1 MSHHEEEEDVIS
13 SPLSSPRSSIFELDE
28 FDFAS
33 QAPERAPGPALIDN
47 LPPFHPQP
55 EPAAKPAA
63 RRATKATTSTPNPG
77 RSLRSANK
85 ENRKPIRDPDFDP
98 PAPQITAHVHEEGCD
113 HATPTTNTTPPSA
126 PQPSEEHRP
135 ATPQSPEEPAP
146 TAPTT
151 GPAPKATTPENG
163 SKKRKAPSTSSSSA
177 AQTKTSKVVVKKA
190 RKNADAK
197 KWAVPFVYTDSK
209 SPLVAA
215 PIRDI
220 LLHPRAW
227 GVLSAGDRA
236 ELAAM
241 LALDRPASVTSSSP
255 PSPAEAGN
263 SGSQSE
269 VVAEARPDLDY
280 LRSDDSFRFDC
291 ARYSENVGDGRHD
304 EGWLAESWVA
314 HERRKRGDF
323 REYLAAKLERD
334 WDVKLPQSKEVGE
347 EGGDED
353 EQEKEEKKEG
363 EGEAEAA
370 SGSPV
375 ASSVGENRLT
385 ELKLGAAVP
394 DEGEKGAPEAEE
406 GGEIVVG

>member
-1 MSHHEEEEDVIS
+1 MSHHEEEEEVIS

-28 FDFAS
+28 FEFAS
-33 QAPERAPGPALIDN
+33 PPPERAPGPALIDT

-98 PAPQITAHVHEEGCD
+98 PAPQITAHVHEDGCGHD
-113 HATPTTNTTPPSA
+113 HDHDIPITNNTPPA

-135 ATPQSPEEPAP
+135 ATPQSPQEPAP
-146 TAPTT
+146 P
-151 GPAPKATTPENG
+151 PKATTPPENG
-163 SKKRKAPSTSSSSA
+163 KKRKAPSTSSSSA
-177 AQTKTSKVVVKKA
+177 HAKTKVVVKKA
-190 RKNADAK
+190 RKNNDPK

-227 GVLSAGDRA
+227 DVLSPGDRA

-241 LALDRPASVTSSSP
+241 LAQDRPASVTSSSP
-255 PSPAEAGN
+255 PSPAEAADS
-263 SGSQSE
+263 SGPRNE
-269 VVAEARPDLDY
+269 NVAVAGRPDLDY

-347 EGGDED
+347 EGGGDEE

-370 SGSPV
+370 GGSPV

-385 ELKLGAAVP
+385 ELKLGAVVP
-394 DEGEKGAPEAEE
+394 DDGEKDAPEAEE